1 MKLRLQ
7 HCLVAASLIFAN
19 FAAQAAPQKLDE
31 VVAVVDRNILFQ
43 SELNERIEQVARH
56 AQANN
61 LALPDLKTLEQQV
74 LDHLISEKLQLQ
86 MARRVGLQVTDAQV
100 NQTIEQIRQSNQL
113 TPAQFEA
120 QLQRDGM
127 DMNTLRDKLRKDIT
141 LQQIQQG
148 IVQQRI
154 HISPLEIDNFLKSAD
169 AKFWISPEYHLGHIL
184 ISVPQS
190 ASSAEVEEAK
200 AKAESLVQRIE
211 SGTPFAQVAIAE
223 SKGPTALN
231 GGDLGWRKTSDL
243 PSLFAEVAPTLK
255 AGQVSAPVRSPA
267 GFHILKLYEQRGGE
281 QQTESQAKVRHILL
295 KPSAILSDEEAEAK
309 LERIRQQ
316 ILNGADFAKLA
327 KEHSEDIGSMLSGGD
342 LGWSRPGLFVPAFEQ
357 TIEATDVG
365 EISRP
370 FRSRFGWHILQVQE
384 RRQEDVTDEL
394 LRQKAARVLT
404 NRRFEDELSVWL
416 RELRDDA
423 YVDIK
428 I

>member
-1 MKLRLQ
+1 MKLRLK
-7 HCLVAASLIFAN
+7 HCLVAVSLILTSFGG
-19 FAAQAAPQKLDE
+19 QAAPQKLDE
-31 VVAVVDRNILFQ
+31 VVAIIDRDVLFQ

-86 MARRVGLQVTDAQV
+86 MAKRVGLQVTDAQI

-127 DMNTLRDKLRKDIT
+127 DMKALREKLRQDIT

-148 IVQQRI
+148 MVQQRI

-184 ISVPQS
+184 ISVPQA
-190 ASSAEVEEAK
+190 ASTAEVEEAK
-200 AKAESLVQRIE
+200 AKAEKLVQQIKN
-211 SGTPFAQVAIAE
+211 GTPFAQVAIAE
-223 SKGPTALN
+223 SKGPTALS

-243 PSLFAEVAPTLK
+243 PSLFAEIAPTLK
-255 AGQVSAPVRSPA
+255 VGQVSAPARSPA
-267 GFHILKLYEQRGGE
+267 GFHILTLYDQRGGE
-281 QQTESQAKVRHILL
+281 QQTETQAKVRHILL
-295 KPSAILSDEEAEAK
+295 KPSAILSDDEAK
-309 LERIRQQ
+309 AKLQRIRQQ

-327 KEHSEDIGSMLSGGD
+327 KEHSEDIGSMLAGGD

-357 TIEATDVG
+357 AIEQTDVG
-365 EISRP
+365 EISEP

-384 RRQEDVTDEL
+384 RRQEDITDEL